1 MAHST
6 DIVSVYLSETMTHS
20 TDLVTVYLSETMAHP
35 TGIVTV
41 YLNETTAHP
50 RETVEVQQSKIM
62 AHQTG
67 IVTSLS
73 IAGNSGGFT
82 STAGT
87 RALLSSHCYQCVQY
101 LPAQCCTA
109 NGFLTCAQMFMHV
122 IAHGVCKDQ
131 GLELTKVTITIYF
144 INPSGKLKLSFDRAT
159 KNISQ

>member
-20 TDLVTVYLSETMAHP
+20 TDIVTVYLSETMAHP

-50 RETVEVQQSKIM
+50 RETVAVQQSKIM

-87 RALLSSHCYQCVQY
+87 KALLYSHCYQCVQY

-109 NGFLTCAQMFMHV
+109 NRDF
-122 IAHGVCKDQ
+122 
-131 GLELTKVTITIYF
+131 
-144 INPSGKLKLSFDRAT
+144 
-159 KNISQ
+159 

>member
-20 TDLVTVYLSETMAHP
+20 TDIVTVYLSETMVHP

-50 RETVEVQQSKIM
+50 RETVAVQQSKIM

-73 IAGNSGGFT
+73 IAGNSGGFN
-82 STAGT
+82 STAGA
-87 RALLSSHCYQCVQY
+87 RALLYSHCYQCVQY
-101 LPAQCCTA
+101 LPAHWYTA
-109 NGFLTCAQMFMHV
+109 TRDF
-122 IAHGVCKDQ
+122 
-131 GLELTKVTITIYF
+131 
-144 INPSGKLKLSFDRAT
+144 
-159 KNISQ
+159 